1 MSLFDSL
8 FGRSKDDPRKEFVEL
23 VDTLEGF
30 ARDLIKGFGS
40 PLVEGE
46 TPAREVL
53 HAFTLGGLTALGAQR
68 KLTPEQAMDIW
79 VELNSRLF
87 GSSMEEA
94 RDGAKSFSTAF
105 ANGTL
110 QARAVDLGI
119 AGFKHWQ
126 KHGIEE
132 VSMAFN
138 SLVTQH
144 MLCALCSGGNGDSP
158 ANAVVV
164 DATSSMVGV
173 QAERAYIARECGVP
187 NGDWQLM
194 SQRMHKENGRL
205 FDVLTINLRSGQERT
220 FYFDIASFFGK

>member
-8 FGRSKDDPRKEFVEL
+8 FGRSKDDARKEFVEL

-110 QARAVDLGI
+110 QA
-119 AGFKHWQ
+119 
-126 KHGIEE
+126 
-132 VSMAFN
+132 
-138 SLVTQH
+138 
-144 MLCALCSGGNGDSP
+144 
-158 ANAVVV
+158 
-164 DATSSMVGV
+164 
-173 QAERAYIARECGVP
+173 
-187 NGDWQLM
+187 
-194 SQRMHKENGRL
+194 
-205 FDVLTINLRSGQERT
+205 
-220 FYFDIASFFGK
+220 